1 METGKASIFYTAI
14 MSSQVLKECMSSCSD
29 PKGTAQYGR
38 GGVATESKKIFVG
51 GLAPSVTEQDF
62 RQYFEE
68 FGKITDAVVMIDRDT
83 QRSRGFG
90 FISFEEEVFKKN
102 VHIVANV
109 VLTLLLFYRGPWLK

>member
-1 METGKASIFYTAI
+1 MLC
-14 MSSQVLKECMSSCSD
+14 VDCSD
-29 PKGTAQYGR
+29 GRFGGGYGR
-38 GGVATESKKIFVG
+38 GGGGAGGYGGGGYTESKKIFVG

-90 FISFEEEVFKKN
+90 FVNQRAGPARYGFLLGAGLDRAKLGQVRRGARPAIEGGNGN
-102 VHIVANV
+102 V
-109 VLTLLLFYRGPWLK
+109 R